1 MEINPQW
8 TVGKGNNSQVLFHN
22 LYRGSSDTASK
33 YGLKVETENDRDH
46 EQAVYS
52 RIATY
57 LSLLNESR
65 IIKADDELLE
75 EAMEKQMQV
84 LFA

>member
-1 MEINPQW
+1 M
-8 TVGKGNNSQVLFHN
+8 
-22 LYRGSSDTASK
+22 
-33 YGLKVETENDRDH
+33 ETENDRDH

-52 RIATY
+52 RVATY
-57 LSLLNESR
+57 LSLLDESR
-65 IIKADDELLE
+65 IIKADEELLE